1 MAVAALVLGII
12 SLVISCGGF
21 LVGPLAIVALIMG
34 IVGIVLA
41 AVAKKK
47 YQKGTAGL
55 VLSIISTVFSFIP
68 AIFWFV
74 ALAIAAGAAV

>member
-41 AVAKKK
+41 AVAKKNIR
-47 YQKGTAGL
+47 KGQL
-55 VLSIISTVFSFIP
+55 D
-68 AIFWFV
+68 
-74 ALAIAAGAAV
+74 